1 MCYVINTQK
10 FTCKNNLESHSK
22 FNNQIYVL
30 CYKHQYHHM
39 MLFVSSNTFSCVMLK
54 MLKNL
59 LVKLALNL
67 R

>member
-10 FTCKNNLESHSK
+10 FTCKNNLNFHVK

-39 MLFVSSNTFSCVMLK
+39 MLFVSSNTFSCVML
-54 MLKNL
+54 
-59 LVKLALNL
+59 
-67 R
+67 